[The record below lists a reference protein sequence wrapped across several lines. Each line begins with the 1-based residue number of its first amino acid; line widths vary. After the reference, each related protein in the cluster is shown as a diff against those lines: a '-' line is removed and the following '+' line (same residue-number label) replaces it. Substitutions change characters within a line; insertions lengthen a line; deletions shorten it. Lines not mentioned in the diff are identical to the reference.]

1 MGVLS
6 LGLQHLVPHS
16 LVPAQHTG
24 HIDLGFDFVAVEG
37 HKTGAEKF
45 SICSFASRYGIGVDD
60 GDVLDGGFCAG
71 KSSGLGEQHI
81 AGIHQQGDL
90 LGVAYHVD
98 APVTG
103 GNVRELI
110 LEFIIEPAHNHRLHR
125 VIERLQNLLD
135 SLLDLAIAHTSGH
148 HQKPRLVSVQ
158 KAEFLLADAPGLVP
172 CHFRRIELPAYRY
185 SPRQYLLP

>member
-1 MGVLS
+1 M
-6 LGLQHLVPHS
+6 
-16 LVPAQHTG
+16 
-24 HIDLGFDFVAVEG
+24 
-37 HKTGAEKF
+37 
-45 SICSFASRYGIGVDD
+45 
-60 GDVLDGGFCAG
+60 
-71 KSSGLGEQHI
+71 
-81 AGIHQQGDL
+81 
-90 LGVAYHVD
+90 D

-148 HQKPRLVSVQ
+148 HQKPGLMSVHQ
-158 KAEFLLADAPGLVP
+158 AEFLLTDAPGLVP